1 MLLLTVFFQSFALC
15 AFTGVGFKARPSWRG
30 FFFGFSLI
38 PKAVSGSCNRNQ
50 LRSVGKEERKE
61 LSCQTEF
68 AELCPA
74 VQGLG
79 EGRRQWGG
87 GGGDF

>member
-1 MLLLTVFFQSFALC
+1 MLLLTVFLQSFALC
-15 AFTGVGFKARPSWRG
+15 TFTGMGFKDGQAIPKG
-30 FFFGFSLI
+30 VFLLFFSLI

-50 LRSVGKEERKE
+50 LWSVGKEERKE
-61 LSCQTEF
+61 LSCQTAF

-79 EGRRQWGG
+79 EGRKG
-87 GGGDF
+87 